1 MDIYINLDALDLK
14 TAAVVSK
21 DDLRSKPVK
30 ELVAGENQVINL
42 YTTGKAGSSNIQD
55 YSTVRL
61 GIGTINAVPTSGNY
75 TVAYGGNTADIQ
87 YNATAADIKTSFY
100 SVTTKD
106 IQTVTKIAPQT
117 FKIDFQNTGTV
128 SVPSITDDTLLYP
141 SSTVTISELAVGS
154 SNTKAS
160 WLLKTNQDA
169 LALVDTFTNISPQGI
184 TGVLNT
190 ATTGIYEKLQSQ
202 KFFKTTL
209 EVEVVDSSSRL
220 STILQVPISVKGEVI
235 GLSIEPPHVT
245 PSPYALIT
253 YVDSKTAANA
263 TDIATNAQS
272 INDNTYDISQTVAQV
287 NTKAPID
294 SPDFTGDVEFKAS
307 TYSDPNPPNVLTVNN
322 NGYVGVNTNSP
333 SANLEVVGLLSV
345 TGSSGEITTGN
356 LTANDSITY
365 GTLYGGDILCADL
378 DVSGETQFND
388 DVTFIN
394 NATVSGDV
402 SINGELD
409 VSQAIDCPHIK
420 ATLAS
425 FAGAKFETSSTILRD
440 VDVTVERDITVDG
453 KIITTEIQC
462 KGTTTGT
469 AQPINYDAKEHRF
482 RDFDGT
488 TDGPTHMLVVQ
499 KFDGY
504 TGARVGINK
513 DPSASNAVA
522 LHIVAGKNTS
532 TQEKD
537 LGLKVTGG
545 GAFLEQFLRV
555 GHYESSDANGNDQR
569 PSSPSNGTIIYDSST
584 HSFQGYIGGGGG
596 SGGWKTFT
604 MS

>member
-1 MDIYINLDALDLK
+1 MSNFK
-14 TAAVVSK
+14 VSS
-21 DDLRSKPVK
+21 DVDTMLQSASNAHIR
-30 ELVAGENQVINL
+30 
-42 YTTGKAGSSNIQD
+42 SNIGAGNNTQVND
-55 YSTVRL
+55 NSN
-61 GIGTINAVPTSGNY
+61 TI
-75 TVAYGGNTADIQ
+75 
-87 YNATAADIKTSFY
+87 AT
-100 SVTTKD
+100 
-106 IQTVTKIAPQT
+106 
-117 FKIDFQNTGTV
+117 
-128 SVPSITDDTLLYP
+128 
-141 SSTVTISELAVGS
+141 VGS
-154 SNTKAS
+154 S
-160 WLLKTNQDA
+160 
-169 LALVDTFTNISPQGI
+169 VDT
-184 TGVLNT
+184 NT
-190 ATTGIYEKLQSQ
+190 ANIATNTSNIATNTT
-202 KFFKTTL
+202 
-209 EVEVVDSSSRL
+209 
-220 STILQVPISVKGEVI
+220 
-235 GLSIEPPHVT
+235 
-245 PSPYALIT
+245 
-253 YVDSKTAANA
+253 N
-263 TDIATNAQS
+263 IATNAS
-272 INDNTYDISQTVAQV
+272 NIATNTTNIA
-287 NTKAPID
+287 TKAPID
-294 SPDFTGDVEFKAS
+294 SPAFTGDVEFKAS

-322 NGYVGVNTNSP
+322 NGYVGVNTSSP

-345 TGSSGEITTGN
+345 TGSSGEIVTGD

-365 GTLYGGDILCADL
+365 GTLTGGAILCGDL
-378 DVSGETQFND
+378 NVSGETQFND
-388 DVTFIN
+388 DVSFIN

-402 SINGELD
+402 YINGELD
-409 VSQAIDCPHIK
+409 VSQTIDCPHIK

-425 FAGAKFETSSTILRD
+425 FAGAKFETGYTTLRD
-440 VDVTVERDITVDG
+440 NDVTVEHDITVDG

-482 RDFDGT
+482 RDFDGS

-545 GAFLEQFLRV
+545 GAFFEQFLRV

-569 PSSPSNGTIIYDSST
+569 PSSPSNGTIIYDSSS

-604 MS
+604 MT